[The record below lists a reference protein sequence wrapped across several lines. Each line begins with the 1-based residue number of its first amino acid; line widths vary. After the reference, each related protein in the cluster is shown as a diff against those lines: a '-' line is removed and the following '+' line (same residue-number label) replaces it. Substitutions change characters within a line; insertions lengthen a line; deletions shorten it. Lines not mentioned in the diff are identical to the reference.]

1 MASSD
6 DFREK
11 LKAGNIAEALTL
23 ALTEAATLKITTQ
36 VLSGTEDLAENQGK
50 SGYRLQTQINAIEGV
65 IENEIGDQFLG
76 NGPYRE
82 LLQFHQAQVAQ
93 SNLMIQNNLQSLQK
107 LFEVLIALRHPSVP
121 QTIAEPILIE
131 GREQLLPSSSLVAPG
146 LVIEA
151 QKSVTEEIAPTPD
164 LSVADIPVEGWYID
178 EPESVTEEIAP
189 TPDLSV
195 ADIPV
200 EGWYIDEPES
210 VTEEIAPTPDL
221 SVADISAGGWY
232 IDEPEPVTEEIAPTP
247 DPSVADI
254 GIGEWAID
262 SQEFVVEEDVTPEA
276 TPLNRQEI
284 LDRQREEDDAVLDL
298 LTSLP
303 ASPLPREEGLD
314 IQIEDGEWG
323 EFLDEEN
330 LQLES
335 EESES
340 DLEEREWA
348 ILNEDWGDLDLEEVD
363 SAPRFSGLKV
373 DPLDLQIEPESPEI
387 EFTPDRAISRL
398 ESLELAGEQEEA
410 EDEWD
415 DWVVDEPEI
424 VQRSS
429 PLDLQESQ
437 EWGDLM
443 ADFDPFAEA
452 PSMEELPADVDI
464 GEDWDEFAVD
474 ELEPYSETLEVDSG
488 FDLSDLLEDITP
500 PPSSLYGSEDI
511 DFRQDPEDDPLHKL
525 DRFSSMS
532 DRAPEVSNDMMDI
545 FFEETQSRANRQ
557 GGGKQDDSSM
567 ANRKESIFDD
577 MSFEEFSVSL
587 DEEEIELAAEDFG
600 QLSDR
605 EDDEEDWGEDP
616 NEIGKREPP
625 PSPPNYFFK
634 PKN

>member
-11 LKAGNIAEALTL
+11 LKAGNITEALTL

-36 VLSGTEDLAENQGK
+36 VLSGTEDLAENQAK
-50 SGYRLQTQINAIEGV
+50 PGYRLQTQINAIEGA

-82 LLQFHQAQVAQ
+82 LLQFHQDQVAQ

-121 QTIAEPILIE
+121 QTITEPVFVE
-131 GREQLLPSSSLVAPG
+131 DKERLLPSSSLVAPG

-151 QKSVTEEIAPTPD
+151 QKSFTEEIPPTPD
-164 LSVADIPVEGWYID
+164 IPVADIPAAGWYID
-178 EPESVTEEIAP
+178 EPESFTAEIP
-189 TPDLSV
+189 PIPDTSV
-195 ADIPV
+195 DDIA
-200 EGWYIDEPES
+200 I
-210 VTEEIAPTPDL
+210 
-221 SVADISAGGWY
+221 GG
-232 IDEPEPVTEEIAPTP
+232 
-247 DPSVADI
+247 
-254 GIGEWAID
+254 WAID
-262 SQEFVVEEDVTPEA
+262 SQEFVVEEDVTPEE

-284 LDRQREEDDAVLDL
+284 LDRQREEDDSVLDL
-298 LTSLP
+298 LISLP
-303 ASPLPREEGLD
+303 APPLPSEEGLQ
-314 IQIEDGEWG
+314 IQLEDGEWG

-340 DLEEREWA
+340 DLEERDWA
-348 ILNEDWGDLDLEEVD
+348 ILSEDWADLDLEEVD
-363 SAPRFSGLKV
+363 SAPGSSGLNV
-373 DPLDLQIEPESPEI
+373 DALDFQIEPESLEI
-387 EFTPDRAISRL
+387 ELPDNPISRL

-424 VQRSS
+424 IQRVS

-443 ADFDPFAEA
+443 ADFDPFVEA
-452 PSMEELPADVDI
+452 PSIQELPSDVDI

-511 DFRQDPEDDPLHKL
+511 DFRQDAEDDPIQKL

-532 DRAPEVSNDMMDI
+532 DRAPEVSSEMMDI
-545 FFEETQSRANRQ
+545 FFEETQSRANRHQ
-557 GGGKQDDSSM
+557 GGKRDDSSM

-577 MSFEEFSVSL
+577 MSFEEFSISL

-600 QLSDR
+600 QLSDT
-605 EDDEEDWGEDP
+605 EDEEEDWDEDI
-616 NEIGKREPP
+616 NQSGKREPP
-625 PSPPNYFFK
+625 PSPPSYFFK